1 MYVYLPLHI
10 HAYIEKSAFDIGVKF
25 VNMT

>member
-1 MYVYLPLHI
+1 VYLPLHI